1 MADVS
6 GESSGAPPAKQ
17 KEKGKNERKANQ
29 KESASEKKKHQ
40 DPNATT
46 NDNRIKELE
55 NLVAK
60 LQSENEKLKRD
71 NKSMM
76 ATFMSQQQKMET
88 PRSKTRYHMSNNVVV
103 IGSRSGKASRVPL
116 LQLLA
121 DSQNRIDMREADT
134 PTCGAINSQ
143 KSPRLSPGAV
153 GDGPTSQPVVKPATK
168 KAVPKSPASTP
179 SEGSDSE
186 PSSEPS
192 TPSDDGKPKKRRP
205 PALGKG
211 VLNMGGNGI
220 VSQQT
225 LKVFQEQWGGG
236 QSPAVSNVGDSI
248 LDYLHNSFAANGM
261 QHSTRAGTQDAFGRH
276 IIALCNEVTLLLKKE
291 PLQVPLKSPIYV
303 FGDIHGNFTDL
314 HYFMNEL
321 VLFRDPKYTP
331 HNFLFLGDYVDRG
344 PHSVECVAL
353 LLALKVVSPSTIN
366 LIRGNH
372 EDRMVNGDIK
382 TYGAGSLKSQCHAL
396 FGPILG
402 ENVWLSINQTFKWLP
417 LTAVIDDSIFCT
429 HGGIPRYIGGPD
441 HRMQALQDTYNF
453 PRFETFF
460 ECGPDEPEK
469 IQLCRRIAADC
480 CWSDPWEGSDGE
492 LNQFGFGENPRGK
505 GIVVFGSQAV
515 DDFLQTNKLQYIF
528 RAHQEKSD
536 GLKVSKNAR
545 VVTIFSTSDYIGH
558 QNGAGVVFVDPAGT
572 IRLII
577 KEPKEDLLP
586 QSFKP
591 LPH

>member
-1 MADVS
+1 MTDS
-6 GESSGAPPAKQ
+6 GIGEGSTAFTRL
-17 KEKGKNERKANQ
+17 KEKGDKPPSSPPPA
-29 KESASEKKKHQ
+29 HQ
-40 DPNATT
+40 DPSTATG
-46 NDNRIKELE
+46 DCRIKELE
-55 NLVAK
+55 KLVKK
-60 LQSENEKLKRD
+60 LQSENEKLKKD
-71 NKSMM
+71 NKSMVT
-76 ATFMSQQQKMET
+76 TFMNQQKSET
-88 PRSKTRYHMSNNVVV
+88 PRSKTQYHMSNNVVV

-116 LQLLA
+116 LKLLA

-134 PTCGAINSQ
+134 PTCGAINAQ
-143 KSPRLSPGAV
+143 KSPRLGAVADNISNTSPVSKPVAKKAAPPSPGSSA
-153 GDGPTSQPVVKPATK
+153 
-168 KAVPKSPASTP
+168 

-186 PSSEPS
+186 PSEPS

-236 QSPAVSNVGDSI
+236 HSPAVSNVGDSV
-248 LDYLHNSFAANGM
+248 LDYLNNSFAHSGM

-276 IIALCNEVTLLLKKE
+276 IIALCNEATLLLKKE
-291 PLQVPLKSPIYV
+291 PLQLPLKSPIYV
-303 FGDIHGNFTDL
+303 FGDIHGNFKDL

-353 LLALKVVSPSTIN
+353 LLALKVVSPGTIN

-396 FGPILG
+396 FGSILG

-417 LTAVIDDSIFCT
+417 LTATIDDSIFCT

-441 HRMQALQDTYNF
+441 HRMMALQDTYNF

-460 ECGPDEPEK
+460 EAGPGEPEK

-480 CWSDPWEGSDGE
+480 CWSDPWEGEDGE

-515 DDFLQTNKLQYIF
+515 DDFLKTNNLQYIF

-558 QNGAGVVFVDPAGT
+558 QNGAGVVFVDPVGT

-586 QSFKP
+586 QSFRP
-591 LPH
+591 IPQ